1 MQISKAKREQIYNK
15 YNGKCCY
22 CSNDITIK
30 QMEIDHVIPKVYFA
44 KHVKTKIFIP
54 AFLSHLTEF
63 DVNHIDNLMP
73 SCGSCNNYKKDS
85 PLELFRSELQE
96 QLKRLNERSVNYRL
110 ARRYGQVIETPNPI
124 IFYFETYQP
133 QK

>member
-1 MQISKAKREQIYNK
+1 MQISKTKREQIYNK

-22 CSNDITIK
+22 CSTDITIK
-30 QMEIDHVIPKVYFA
+30 EMQIDHVVPKRYFIQ
-44 KHVKTKIFIP
+44 HVKTKIFIP
-54 AFLSHLTEF
+54 AFLSHLNEF

-73 SCGSCNNYKKDS
+73 SCFSCNNYKKDS

-96 QLKRLNERSVNYRL
+96 QIKRLNERSVNYRL
-110 ARRYGQVIETPNPI
+110 AKRYGQLVETPTPI

-133 QK
+133 